1 MYRMNMILA
10 TESEIRAEL
19 GKRLADLRIGK
30 GLSQLQLSQK
40 AGVGVATLQRF
51 EQGQGAT
58 LSTFIQ
64 LLMALGRVE
73 DINHLLTPPALTI
86 EHLEA
91 QFRTRNRRRASSKPP
106 KTSSTKT
113 P

>member
-1 MYRMNMILA
+1 MDMILA

-19 GKRLADLRIGK
+19 GKRLADLRIRK
-30 GLSQLQLSQK
+30 GLSQFDLSQK
-40 AGVGVATLQRF
+40 AGIGVATLQRF

-73 DINHLLTPPALTI
+73 DISHLLNPPVLTI

-91 QFRTRNRRRASSKPP
+91 QFHAKKRRRASPKPA
-106 KTSSTKT
+106 KAMTTKI